1 MEQLTLERKVKEGF
15 LGRQK
20 GNSTLK
26 DKKAAIRTGRRHG
39 SGRPFGVRQGATRAG
54 CEVRFFFTITF
65 QHTLP
70 T

>member
-26 DKKAAIRTGRRHG
+26 DKKAAIGTGRRHG

-54 CEVRFFFTITF
+54 CEVRFFTITF
-65 QHTLP
+65 QHTPP